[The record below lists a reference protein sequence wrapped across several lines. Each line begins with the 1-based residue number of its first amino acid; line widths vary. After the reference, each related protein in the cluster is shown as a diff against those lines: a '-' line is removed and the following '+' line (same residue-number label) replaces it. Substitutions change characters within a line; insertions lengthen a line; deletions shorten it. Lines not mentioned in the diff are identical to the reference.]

1 SPCGLTAL
9 PPSKNKQSK
18 KKCDKMTEKKNEIP
32 QNKVPKSPGSLYN
45 MSEVFKITDDLFQL
59 SKDKEYPL
67 GAFVHGLIFALEFA
81 QQSYRIPPQQLA
93 EIKRDCRRYV
103 DEIVRSNALKTPSEQ
118 RNNTRK

>member
-1 SPCGLTAL
+1 MP
-9 PPSKNKQSK
+9 
-18 KKCDKMTEKKNEIP
+18 EKKNETP
-32 QNKVPKSPGSLYN
+32 QNKAPKSPGSSYT
-45 MSEVFKITDDLFQL
+45 MTEVFKITDDLFQL

-103 DEIVRSNALKTPSEQ
+103 DEIVRTESQQKTSMSEKK
-118 RNNTRK
+118 NNLDFH